1 MRLPGSCTTGTA
13 VSYIHVYTCMYVVD
27 RSYKNFYPIIYLVLT
42 CREVNGYPNTLPC
55 DVHNTLNTA
64 SLTFLKTSRF
74 SGPLLD

>member
-27 RSYKNFYPIIYLVLT
+27 RSYKILNTIIYLVLT

-55 DVHNTLNTA
+55 DVHNT
-64 SLTFLKTSRF
+64 FKHCF
-74 SGPLLD
+74 I